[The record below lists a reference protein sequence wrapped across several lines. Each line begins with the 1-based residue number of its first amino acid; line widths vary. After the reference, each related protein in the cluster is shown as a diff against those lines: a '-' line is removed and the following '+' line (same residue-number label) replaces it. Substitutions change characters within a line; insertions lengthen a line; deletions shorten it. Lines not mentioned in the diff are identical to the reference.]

1 MTVLKRYT
9 DSVRHAQLEMALERA
24 TFLPVESI
32 GAAADFTGIRET
44 FARLLEETSEG
55 AERSFWDA
63 RLVEPLHQA
72 LVISRRQAADMR
84 LWHWLCIS
92 ELQDIVWERWHGKI
106 PGNLAEALTE
116 SLAGRFLG
124 TATLNGVSRNALA
137 RLWWCGETL
146 KTGDGADPYLLARK
160 ALERQDLFQA
170 IFEREFGLYPPAAR
184 ACLKKYQDAPAKQFR
199 RGTRMLNHYL
209 TTIAIESLTESDIL
223 EILP

>member
-1 MTVLKRYT
+1 MTILKRYA
-9 DSVRHAQLEMALERA
+9 DPVRHAQLALVLERPA
-24 TFLPVESI
+24 FLPVEGT
-32 GAAADFTGIRET
+32 GASADFTGLRES
-44 FARLLEETSEG
+44 FARLLEETPEG

-63 RLVEPLHQA
+63 RLVEPLHRA
-72 LVISRRQAADMR
+72 LDISHRLAADMR

-92 ELQDIVWERWHGKI
+92 ELREIVWERWHGRVPDNI
-106 PGNLAEALTE
+106 GEALSE

-146 KTGDGADPYLLARK
+146 KTGDATDPYALARK

-184 ACLKKYQDAPAKQFR
+184 ACLKRYRDASPRQFR
-199 RGTRMLNHYL
+199 KGTRMLNHSL
-209 TTIAIESLTESDIL
+209 TTIALESLTESDIL
-223 EILP
+223 AILQ

>member
-1 MTVLKRYT
+1 MTALKRYT
-9 DSVRHAQLEMALERA
+9 DPVRHAQLALALERP
-24 TFLPVESI
+24 TYLPVESI
-32 GAAADFTGIRET
+32 GTSADFTVLRET
-44 FARLLEETSEG
+44 FARLRRETPEG

-63 RLVEPLHQA
+63 GLVEPLHKA
-72 LVISRRQAADMR
+72 LDISHRQAADMR
-84 LWHWLCIS
+84 LWHWLCVS

-106 PGNLAEALTE
+106 PDNCAEALSE

-146 KTGDGADPYLLARK
+146 RTGDGREPYSLARN

-184 ACLKKYQDAPAKQFR
+184 ACLKKYQEAQAKQFR
-199 RGTRMLNHYL
+199 KGTRMLNHYL
-209 TTIAIESLTESDIL
+209 TTIAVESLTESDIL